1 MDEKITDYIQKNDKW
16 TQELTL
22 LRSVLLGLKLEE
34 AIKWKAPVYV
44 HKEKNI
50 VGLSAFKNYCGLWF
64 FQGSFLVDDKNCSKM
79 LKKEKQKQC
88 DNGDFII

>member
-1 MDEKITDYIQKNDKW
+1 MDARV
-16 TQELTL
+16 TL

-44 HKEKNI
+44 NKEKIQQVYLLLKII
-50 VGLSAFKNYCGLWF
+50 VACGFFKVL
-64 FQGSFLVDDKNCSKM
+64 FLVDDKNCSKM

>member
-44 HKEKNI
+44 HKEKI
-50 VGLSAFKNYCGLWF
+50 
-64 FQGSFLVDDKNCSKM
+64 
-79 LKKEKQKQC
+79 
-88 DNGDFII
+88 